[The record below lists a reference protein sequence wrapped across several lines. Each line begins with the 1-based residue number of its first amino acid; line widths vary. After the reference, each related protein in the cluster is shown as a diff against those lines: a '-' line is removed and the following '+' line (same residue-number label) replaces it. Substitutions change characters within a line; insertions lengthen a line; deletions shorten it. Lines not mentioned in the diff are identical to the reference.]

1 MTMNKVCRNC
11 GHSGEN
17 VWRNG
22 TYHCAMCD
30 AEIDMTAPD
39 AHDKYDAVDARQSGG
54 NVYLNAVCPIC
65 KNEKGN
71 YMNSG
76 KGYCALCGSEIPI
89 NRSNDGYNN
98 NYSNNYS
105 NNNSR
110 PANSGSRGAKSS
122 WDEEREKEKKNS
134 LVLGI
139 VFLFVFWPVG
149 IYFLW
154 KYFTM

>member
-39 AHDKYDAVDARQSGG
+39 AYDKYETVDARQSGG
-54 NVYLNAVCPIC
+54 NIYLNAVCPIC

-89 NRSNDGYNN
+89 NRSNDGYN
-98 NYSNNYS
+98 NNYS

>member
-1 MTMNKVCRNC
+1 MNKVCRHC

-65 KNEKGN
+65 KNNKGN
-71 YMNSG
+71 YMKQG
-76 KGYCALCGSEIPI
+76 KGYCALCGSEIYI
-89 NRSNDGYNN
+89 NQGGNNNTYGNNNN
-98 NYSNNYS
+98 NYYS
-105 NNNSR
+105 NNSKPAGESR
-110 PANSGSRGAKSS
+110 NEKSV
-122 WDEEREKEKKNS
+122 WEKEREKEKKNN
-134 LVLGI
+134 LILGI

-149 IYFLW
+149 VYFLW